1 METLDFHEWVEKYKP
16 IMKRNEP
23 CMFDVSSDFSEIDK
37 ACVWTDCSADGY
49 NYIDSGTR
57 FVNRNGYYITE
68 IPVPEG
74 EFFQIVL
81 HEPDDD
87 EPDNKEEQPNPT

>member
-1 METLDFHEWVEKYKP
+1 M
-16 IMKRNEP
+16 
-23 CMFDVSSDFSEIDK
+23 
-37 ACVWTDCSADGY
+37 
-49 NYIDSGTR
+49 R

-87 EPDNKEEQPNPT
+87 EPDNKEE